1 MVANSKLESVKAES
15 LKMRKDLILAMDETD
30 KVNEKIRE
38 LTEALRVEKAL
49 VVQKDEEIQ
58 AAPLRTN
65 AEKDKVV
72 QKFMQLEQF
81 SDLQFIQYFKGFE
94 LPWRWMMKHH
104 NLVVDFSNLDFEKI
118 DTKIL
123 TDETKEQEETEVDA
137 IVKKDSAGKDTVGGK
152 DTDEFVVPPS

>member
-15 LKMRKDLILAMDETD
+15 SKMRKDLILAMDETD
-30 KVNEKIRE
+30 KANEKIRE

-49 VVQKDEEIQ
+49 VVQKDEKIQ
-58 AAPLRTN
+58 AALLRTN

-94 LPWRWMMKHH
+94 LP
-104 NLVVDFSNLDFEKI
+104 
-118 DTKIL
+118 
-123 TDETKEQEETEVDA
+123 
-137 IVKKDSAGKDTVGGK
+137 
-152 DTDEFVVPPS
+152 

>member
-15 LKMRKDLILAMDETD
+15 LKMRKDLILAMDEMD

-94 LPWRWMMKHH
+94 LP
-104 NLVVDFSNLDFEKI
+104 
-118 DTKIL
+118 
-123 TDETKEQEETEVDA
+123 
-137 IVKKDSAGKDTVGGK
+137 
-152 DTDEFVVPPS
+152 